1 MFSFYARRV
10 FWVNYNASY
19 VLQDFA
25 RISLSTPVILA
36 QKIEYY
42 GLVLGT
48 LEDFLYYKNHTSW
61 VSSVILTKSCTF
73 EFFNKVEQR
82 YNFLNSNLDENA
94 GIDENTNWP
103 EVLLLSKVQILKVKN
118 AHKISGYTNLFRYC

>member
-1 MFSFYARRV
+1 MFLFYARRV

-36 QKIEYY
+36 QKIEYH

-48 LEDFLYYKNHTSW
+48 LEDFLYYMKHTSW

-94 GIDENTNWP
+94 GFDENTSWP
-103 EVLLLSKVQILKVKN
+103 EVLLLSN
-118 AHKISGYTNLFRYC
+118 